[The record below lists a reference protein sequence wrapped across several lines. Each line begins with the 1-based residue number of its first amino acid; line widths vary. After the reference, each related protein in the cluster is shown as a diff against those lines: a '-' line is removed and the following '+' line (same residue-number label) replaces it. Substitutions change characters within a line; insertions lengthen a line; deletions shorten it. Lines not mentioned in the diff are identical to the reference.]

1 MTTSAAI
8 NPFESAKAD
17 LHEVLATLR
26 RDSPVV
32 ELALPTGATAWLVT
46 RYADAQRALGDP
58 NLGKTTSA
66 GGFSY
71 RGMVPPD
78 VARAV
83 GRHMLAIN
91 PPDHTRIRRL
101 VSGAFTARRM
111 AALRPRIEELAEQ
124 LLDRMP
130 ASGQLDL
137 IDHFAFPLPIQVL
150 CELLGVPAQDQDD
163 FRRWTDAIVTGPVN
177 PAGLP
182 PALVAIVGYIR
193 ELLVAKRRQPADDL
207 LSALIAVRD
216 DNDDRLD
223 DDELI
228 SMVYLFLIAGHETTV
243 NLIGNGSLLLLA
255 DQQRWARIVAEP
267 ELIPNAV
274 EELLRYEGP
283 VQSATFRTALK
294 ETEIGG
300 VTIPEGAFVLVSLLS
315 ANRDGERFA
324 EPDRLDLDRPATT
337 NLSFGHGIHY
347 CLGAPLARLEGQ
359 IAFHALS
366 RRYPAMRLAV
376 PVEEVAWR
384 PGLLLRGLT
393 ALPVTLG

>member
-1 MTTSAAI
+1 MSTSAAV

-26 RDSPVV
+26 RDSPVI

-46 RYADAQRALGDP
+46 RYADAQRALSDP
-58 NLGKTTSA
+58 LLGKTTSA

-71 RGMVPPD
+71 KGMVPPD
-78 VARAV
+78 VAQAV

-101 VSGAFTARRM
+101 VSGAFTARRT
-111 AALRPRIEELAEQ
+111 AAFRPRIEALAEQ
-124 LLDRMP
+124 LLDRM
-130 ASGQLDL
+130 SGADQLDL
-137 IDHFAFPLPIQVL
+137 IDSFAFPLPIQVL
-150 CELLGVPAQDQDD
+150 CELLGVPTEDQDD

-182 PALVAIVGYIR
+182 PALVAIVAYIR
-193 ELLVAKRRQPADDL
+193 ELLVAKRQHPADDL

-216 DNDDRLD
+216 NDDRLS

-243 NLIGNGSLLLLA
+243 NLIGNGSMLLLS
-255 DQQRWARIVAEP
+255 DPDRWARIVAEP
-267 ELIPNAV
+267 ELIPNAI

-283 VQSATFRTALK
+283 VQAATFRTALAP
-294 ETEIGG
+294 TEVGG
-300 VTIPEGAFVLVSLLS
+300 VAIPEGAFVLVSLLA
-315 ANRDGERFA
+315 ANRDGDRFT
-324 EPDRLDLDRPATT
+324 EPDQLDLDRPVTP
-337 NLSFGHGIHY
+337 NLAFGHGIHY

-366 RRYPAMRLAV
+366 RRFPKMRLAV
-376 PVEEVAWR
+376 PVEEITWR
-384 PGLLLRGLT
+384 PGLLLRGLS
-393 ALPVTLG
+393 ALPVTLA